1 MKIMILMLFVY
12 FIFNL
17 VRSRG
22 YIIFRIRI
30 HIVLH
35 SSQVERSELL
45 EAHFVEEKK
54 SFNLFTSEEDLSTIK
69 DD

>member
-45 EAHFVEEKK
+45 GAHFVER
-54 SFNLFTSEEDLSTIK
+54 EEEF
-69 DD
+69 

>member
-1 MKIMILMLFVY
+1 MILMLFVY

-17 VRSRG
+17 VRSHL
-22 YIIFRIRI
+22 YLKLTLLFRI

-45 EAHFVEEKK
+45 GAHFVER
-54 SFNLFTSEEDLSTIK
+54 EEEF
-69 DD
+69 